1 MKNSGIMIAVAVLA
15 VVSVGSSA
23 MAATAAKPAMK
34 KAAAAPAVASTL
46 YCKLST
52 SGSNVTV
59 QVVNSGKKDA
69 AKGTV
74 FDFIMIGPHH
84 KTPGSY
90 TLPWALGPKQW
101 LNVTKP
107 MPAAGV
113 TSCAPAAA

>member
-1 MKNSGIMIAVAVLA
+1 MKNTGIMVAVAVLA
-15 VVSVGSSA
+15 AVSVGSSA

-46 YCKLST
+46 ACKLST
-52 SGSNVTV
+52 SGSNVAV
-59 QVVNSGKKDA
+59 RVVNDGKKDV

-74 FDFIMIGPHH
+74 FDFTMIGPHH

-90 TLPWALGPKQW
+90 TLPWALGPAQW

-107 MPAAGV
+107 VPAASV
-113 TSCAPAAA
+113 KSCAPAAA